1 MEKDLF
7 SLFRPAYNKVRGIFS
22 VPALVTPYK
31 LPESFE
37 EWENLIKKGDAKMG
51 DLKQFLDAASQK
63 IETLINQEVEVL
75 WGAGEYQAQAIAE
88 AKADLAG
95 TVKAKY
101 ATVIEILQDGYA
113 SLPAEPVENITEDVG
128 E

>member
-1 MEKDLF
+1 
-7 SLFRPAYNKVRGIFS
+7 
-22 VPALVTPYK
+22 
-31 LPESFE
+31 
-37 EWENLIKKGDAKMG
+37 MG